1 MNRNNVGNII
11 LFVVLSVAIFGGWW
25 VVDTYFLPKPPPPP
39 PPEVKTPK
47 PARET
52 VLALTGGGVTRST
65 ELAEWKSNFKPEV
78 QPKPARETILALAG
92 GAPTVAPDVWVWPS
106 AFRPVDVTPH
116 RLIDLGEEGYNL
128 RVLLTNK
135 GAGVQQVVLPPFDQ
149 ASREGRPA
157 KDAYGQRYPLELV
170 PGYYRTV
177 DRTTVREDGPHHYL
191 KAGEVG
197 KDIPAEVQL
206 TQPSYVLLH
215 YEHPDDP
222 FPHPSSALATR
233 KWDLTAERAVSE
245 GGVDGR
251 EVVFETTL
259 EAPYH
264 IHIRKTFTLLK
275 NEYHVRMKL
284 EFTPTAERTAQSKRE
299 KLHYQIAGPRNV
311 PIEGEWYA
319 STLRNAMVGWKTP
332 SKEARRDIQDA
343 AHITTEHGGNKVE
356 AAGNTFTYAAVVNQ
370 FFASAL
376 CIDPQQLQDR
386 PGENVWAYV
395 RPTREWEA
403 HPPDLYPANTTQA
416 DFYADKPQ
424 LGDITVRVAANPI
437 DPTADKP
444 VEHKYWVY
452 NGPTKVRL
460 LKTLDL
466 FGKDHEQYIPEPTLV
481 DDKYIDALGLNSMT
495 DAATPN
501 WFGKFAE
508 FIHWTDLVVWFTN
521 RMHDILGWMHR
532 VVPIWLVNILML
544 TVLVRLLLMI
554 PSRRQQ
560 AGMMKMQEKMAA
572 MKPELDK
579 LQEKYKADPQRLNQE
594 KTRLMLA
601 HGVNPLSSMGGCFL
615 MFAQMPVFLG
625 LYYCLQ
631 ESIFFRLHGTWSWW
645 MPNLA
650 APDMLFS
657 WSESIPFIS
666 TADQIGHS
674 WYLGPFVN
682 ILPVIAVAL
691 MYLNFK
697 ISSPPPTDEQQ
708 EMQQKMM
715 KFMMIFMGVFFYKMA
730 AGLCVYFICS
740 TLWGLTERWLLKRKK
755 KAMADDP
762 LAMPGPSLVTSANKP
777 AGPPKPPGFLEKVKQ
792 GLLEKLEEAQKQ
804 AEAKGQTI
812 VNNPQQKPPQGG
824 PPAPGTN
831 GTGKRKKKKRK

>member
-1 MNRNNVGNII
+1 MNRKNVGNIV
-11 LFVVLSVAIFGGWW
+11 LFVVLSVAVLGGWW
-25 VVDTYFLPKPPPPP
+25 LVQEYVIPKPPPPTT
-39 PPEVKTPK
+39 PEKQTPK
-47 PARET
+47 PAREII
-52 VLALTGGGVTRST
+52 LALTGGGVTRAV
-65 ELAEWKSNFKPEV
+65 ELADWKTNFKPEV
-78 QPKPARETILALAG
+78 LPKPARETILALAG
-92 GAPTVAPDVWVWPS
+92 GAPTVSPDVWGWPS
-106 AFRPVDVTPH
+106 EFRPIDVTPH
-116 RLIDLGEEGYNL
+116 RLIALSGEGYNL
-128 RVLLTNK
+128 KVLLTNR
-135 GAGVQQVVLPPFDQ
+135 GAGVQQVTLPPFDQ
-149 ASREGRPA
+149 ASRKGEPA
-157 KDAYGQRYPLELV
+157 KDSEGPEGKRYPLELV
-170 PGYYRTV
+170 PGYYRPV
-177 DRTTVREDGPHHYL
+177 DRTTVLKDGPHHYL
-191 KAGEVG
+191 QAGEVG

-206 TQPSYVLLH
+206 TLPSYVLMH
-215 YEHPDDP
+215 YERPDDP
-222 FPHPSSALATR
+222 APRPSSTLATR
-233 KWDLTAERAVSE
+233 KWDQTAERTVTSE
-245 GGVDGR
+245 GGVEGR

-259 EAPYH
+259 DTPYF
-264 IHIRKTFTLLK
+264 IHIRKTFTLFK
-275 NEYHVRMKL
+275 NEFHVRMKL
-284 EFTPTAERTAQSKRE
+284 EFVATADRLTKAP

-319 STLRNAMVGWKTP
+319 STLRNAIVGWKTP
-332 SKEARRDIQDA
+332 SNEARRDIQDA
-343 AHITTEHGGNKVE
+343 AHITTEWGGYKVE
-356 AAGNTFTYAAVVNQ
+356 PQGNTFTYAAVMNQ

-376 CIDPQQLQDR
+376 CIDPGQPDDVR
-386 PGENVWAYV
+386 KGMWAYV
-395 RPTREWEA
+395 RATREYDQHLDKDQTPETREA
-403 HPPDLYPANTTQA
+403 
-416 DFYADKPQ
+416 FFADKPQ
-424 LGDITVRVAANPI
+424 LADITVRVAAQPI

-444 VEHKYWVY
+444 VEHSYWVY

-460 LKTLDL
+460 LKNLDL
-466 FGKDHEQYIPEPTLV
+466 FGEDHKQFLPDTAVV
-481 DDKYIDALGLNSMT
+481 DDKYIDALGLTSMT
-495 DAATPN
+495 DAASPN

-521 RMHDILGWMHR
+521 RMHDILGWMHK
-532 VVPIWLVNILML
+532 VVPIWVVNILML
-544 TVLVRLLLMI
+544 TVMVRLLLMI

-560 AGMMKMQEKMAA
+560 AGMMKMQEKMSA

-594 KTRLMLA
+594 KTRLMLQ
-601 HGVNPLSSMGGCFL
+601 HGVNPMSSMGGCLL

-650 APDMLFS
+650 APDMLFP

-666 TADQIGHS
+666 SADQIGHS

-682 ILPVIAVAL
+682 ILPVVAVSL

-708 EMQQKMM
+708 EMQQRMM

-755 KAMADDP
+755 KAVANDP
-762 LAMPGPSLVTSANKP
+762 LAMPSPTLVTSANKP
-777 AGPPKPPGFLEKVKQ
+777 VAPPKPPGFFEKVKQ

-804 AEAKGQTI
+804 AESKGQQI
-812 VNNPQQKPPQGG
+812 INNPQQKPPQGG